1 MYTINGNYFDKIYEK
16 FDNVPSNEFKMNE
29 NIGNQAA
36 TKNDL
41 KDLINGLK
49 NATVG
54 DLYSYVKKDDFL
66 NKLGSYMTEDDINN
80 ILNGN
85 DFLKV
90 EDLDNLNNE
99 IRELLA
105 NNYTSTND
113 LPLEI
118 RKTIKINSINTVTDL
133 FDSNTNIDSN
143 KKRILL
149 NEICFTDLENKIFN
163 KESNNVGDND
173 ADNYPT
179 NLIKQ
184 SEMICLNK
192 SQISDI
198 MANASIT
205 DITSFTI

>member
-1 MYTINGNYFDKIYEK
+1 
-16 FDNVPSNEFKMNE
+16 
-29 NIGNQAA
+29 
-36 TKNDL
+36 
-41 KDLINGLK
+41 
-49 NATVG
+49 
-54 DLYSYVKKDDFL
+54 
-66 NKLGSYMTEDDINN
+66 
-80 ILNGN
+80 
-85 DFLKV
+85 
-90 EDLDNLNNE
+90 
-99 IRELLA
+99 
-105 NNYTSTND
+105 
-113 LPLEI
+113 
-118 RKTIKINSINTVTDL
+118 VTDL

-198 MANASIT
+198 MANANIT

>member
-16 FDNVPSNEFKMNE
+16 FDNIPSNEFEMNE
-29 NIGNQAA
+29 NNGNQAA

-90 EDLDNLNNE
+90 EDLENLNNE

-198 MANASIT
+198 MANANIT